1 MRTVFIYYFFN
12 LIFKYNT
19 LNFYRLRCY
28 LICFHSMSWVQNWAW
43 ASLAQWVKNA
53 GDTGL
58 SSSHKTGEPSQS
70 LSCPGAENKEGTDSP
85 LGVETI
91 CPSIIWLTLHPSPF
105 PNNYLSSP
113 FLSLLPWNIF
123 PLYSQGYKKRVGWGY
138 TVWSWGG
145 SGNPK
150 RNLIFRSIQDFPT
163 TGSIL
168 GSFETT

>member
-1 MRTVFIYYFFN
+1 MLSDLFPQHVMSPELSLGFSGSVGKECRRHRTELQPQDWWTISD
-12 LIFKYNT
+12 
-19 LNFYRLRCY
+19 RC
-28 LICFHSMSWVQNWAW
+28 
-43 ASLAQWVKNA
+43 
-53 GDTGL
+53 
-58 SSSHKTGEPSQS
+58 
-70 LSCPGAENKEGTDSP
+70 LSCPAAENKEGTDSP

-91 CPSIIWLTLHPSPF
+91 CPSIIWLTQHPSPF

-113 FLSLLPWNIF
+113 FPSLLPWNIF
-123 PLYSQGYKKRVGWGY
+123 PLCSQGYKKRVGWGY